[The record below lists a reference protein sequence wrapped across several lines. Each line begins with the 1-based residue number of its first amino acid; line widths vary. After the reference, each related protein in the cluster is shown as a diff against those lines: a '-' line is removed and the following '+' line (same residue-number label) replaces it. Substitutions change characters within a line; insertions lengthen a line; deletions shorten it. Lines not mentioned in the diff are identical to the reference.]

1 MTKDN
6 RTIEKKC
13 NHCKECKFAM
23 IRDSRN
29 IMCKKQ
35 ITEYH
40 SQGIIYGKMSKAC
53 EMFEK

>member
-1 MTKDN
+1 MIKDN

-13 NHCKECKFAM
+13 EHCKDCKFAV

-40 SQGIIYGKMSKAC
+40 PQGIVYGKMSKAC